1 MPSFDDFAKK
11 LKELE
16 QDVPKIFE
24 RTAKKGAIKFV
35 NEAIDR
41 TQKEGLVD
49 THYYEQNWD
58 AEAINPLPDVY
69 AVECTNIAEYASFLE
84 YGHKTRSGGRVKGR
98 FVGELSLVDA
108 KWYCLEQLEKALK
121 KAFKKK

>member
-1 MPSFDDFAKK
+1 MFDEYAKK
-11 LKELE
+11 LKDLN

-24 RTAKKGAIKFV
+24 RIAKRGAIKFV
-35 NEAIDR
+35 NEAKNR
-41 TQKEGLVD
+41 TDNEGLVD
-49 THYYEQNWD
+49 TGNYKRHWSAQVFQPTSDSYGVLAYNNVD
-58 AEAINPLPDVY
+58 
-69 AVECTNIAEYASFLE
+69 YASHLE

>member
-1 MPSFDDFAKK
+1 MFDEYAKK
-11 LKELE
+11 LKDLN

-24 RTAKKGAIKFV
+24 RIAKRGAIKFV
-35 NEAIDR
+35 NEAKNR
-41 TQKEGLVD
+41 TDNEGLVD
-49 THYYEQNWD
+49 TGYYIRHW
-58 AEAINPLPDVY
+58 EAQMFQPTPDSFGVLAY
-69 AVECTNIAEYASFLE
+69 NNTEYASHLE

-98 FVGELSLVDA
+98 FVGELSLVDT